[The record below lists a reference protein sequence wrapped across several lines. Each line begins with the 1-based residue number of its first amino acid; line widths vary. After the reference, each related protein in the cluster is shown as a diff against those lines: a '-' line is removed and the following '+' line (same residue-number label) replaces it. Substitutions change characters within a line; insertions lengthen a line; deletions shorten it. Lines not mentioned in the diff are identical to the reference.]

1 MTPSTKSLRA
11 IAGFEALKGV
21 LAVLAGGG
29 LLLVG
34 GRNLQGGMEL
44 LLARCHINLAWQGAK
59 TLMAATEAV
68 GHWNGGWVAVGVCA
82 YASLRFSESYGLWRN
97 RVWAEWIGVISGAIY
112 LPLEIWD
119 LSQRFPF
126 AIRVMP
132 PDCPHRAQRR
142 RLVRL
147 APPVFVDFPR
157 AATSR
162 SSA

>member
-29 LLLVG
+29 LLLIG

-119 LSQRFPF
+119 LSQRFRLFTLVIMVINIGIIAYLGF
-126 AIRVMP
+126 ALAR
-132 PDCPHRAQRR
+132 QRR
-142 RLVRL
+142 PAAPLIPVREN
-147 APPVFVDFPR
+147 
-157 AATSR
+157 
-162 SSA
+162 